1 MPASKEKPRLETTSE
16 RLLRMELEVEYE
28 KKANQQR
35 DEILK
40 QAVMTQQMMG
50 EKMIA
55 IEVRQ
60 INHGEDICSLKKD
73 TKLQNK
79 VLAAILT
86 SSIAT
91 VLGLIAKAILTS
103 HGS

>member
-1 MPASKEKPRLETTSE
+1 MSTTKEKPRRETTSE
-16 RLLRMELEVEYE
+16 RLFRMELELEYA
-28 KKANQQR
+28 KQAGQQR

-50 EKMIA
+50 EKLIGM
-55 IEVRQ
+55 EVRQ
-60 INHGEDICSLKKD
+60 LSHGDDICSLKKD

-91 VLGLIAKAILTS
+91 VLGLIAKAVLTS

>member
-1 MPASKEKPRLETTSE
+1 MPSNKEKPRKETISE
-16 RLLRMELEVEYE
+16 RLFRMELEQEYE
-28 KKANQQR
+28 KKASQQR

-40 QAVMTQQMMG
+40 QAIVTQQMMG
-50 EKMIA
+50 EKI
-55 IEVRQ
+55 IQVEVRQ
-60 INHGEDICSLKKD
+60 ISHGEDIASLKKD

-91 VLGLIAKAILTS
+91 VLGLIVKTFLNS
-103 HGS
+103 HGG